1 MNFDDLDDRYKGLV
15 TKEYYAKSPFA
26 SIEWYSFATV
36 AGCRKLFH
44 QARAQELVDY
54 LNAEDDPDGWA
65 YELEQ
70 GYNGPNKGVIGQY
83 YIRVVDYSDGG
94 YVIGYF

>member
-1 MNFDDLDDRYKGLV
+1 MEVQNLLNNIKEVDDDMN
-15 TKEYYAKSPFA
+15 
-26 SIEWYSFATV
+26 
-36 AGCRKLFH
+36 RKLFH

-70 GYNGPNKGVIGQY
+70 GYNGPNKGVIVQY